1 MLLQRNMTICF
12 VSNFAVHSL
21 TIFS

>member
-1 MLLQRNMTICF
+1 MLLQRNMTIYF